1 MGAFAWGVFS
11 ARKCWL
17 RGLRALQCVPVAR
30 SLFCGCCVGTMK
42 SLVAGSLFCGC
53 VGLANVCRIR
63 SRESAECAKYGCN
76 FCTRVA
82 KSNGFITTASLALCL
97 PQGYVSANVKHQL
110 KMRRCRKKFHKGN
123 ARPLAHG
130 RQNYNLHVG
139 CTGQHETNQ
148 HILHAGLCRRRPIP
162 NRSEQC

>member
-1 MGAFAWGVFS
+1 MKHIVCKQAQTSSVSAPMQQPRSTPSVNNTHPHHACTARRYILLEHGFSKVCSTFA
-11 ARKCWL
+11 WL
-17 RGLRALQCVPVAR
+17 RGRGFAVACCVGIMKNPVAR

-82 KSNGFITTASLALCL
+82 KSNGFNHHCFVGT
-97 PQGYVSANVKHQL
+97 VSA
-110 KMRRCRKKFHKGN
+110 
-123 ARPLAHG
+123 
-130 RQNYNLHVG
+130 
-139 CTGQHETNQ
+139 
-148 HILHAGLCRRRPIP
+148 AGVRISKC
-162 NRSEQC
+162 